1 MEMNDMIIISVDD
14 HVSEPGDMF
23 DNHLPPE
30 LKDKA
35 PKLKRMNNADYWT
48 YEDMVKPNPALNAV
62 VGRPKEEYGM
72 EPQGYD
78 QIRPGN
84 YDIHAR
90 IGDMSVNGILSS
102 ICFPSMADMDGSTFS
117 RAKDRKLALRMLQAY
132 NDWHL
137 DEWCA
142 TYPGRMIPMAIVPLW
157 DAELAAE
164 EVRRVAKKG
173 CHSITFPDNPFAK
186 GFASIH
192 DPFWEP
198 LWKAC
203 NDNRVVINCHI
214 GTGSQPPHASDLTPI
229 NAWITVMPI
238 SVANAAADWLHLEAL
253 HRYPDLRI
261 ALSEGSIGWIPYFL
275 ERAEFSNDQ
284 HIWTNIN
291 WHGRTP
297 SQVFRDHF
305 LTCFLVDKFGL
316 KNYEDIGEDIIMY
329 ENDYPHSD
337 CVWPNAPEFLWDSV
351 KDLPERVINKV
362 THENAMRAYSFDPIS
377 ILGRENC
384 TVGALRAQA
393 KDVDTTVR
401 STPGYKPVNLGG
413 GVITSGDIAKMFA
426 GQTEA
431 VGAD

>member
-1 MEMNDMIIISVDD
+1 MQMNDMIIISVDD

-23 DNHLPPE
+23 DNHLPAE

-35 PKLKRMNNADYWT
+35 PQLKRMNNADYWI
-48 YEDMVKPNPALNAV
+48 YEDMVRPNPALNAV

-72 EPQGYD
+72 EPQSYD

-102 ICFPSMADMDGSTFS
+102 VCFPSMADMDGSQFS
-117 RAKDRKLALRMLQAY
+117 RAKDRKTALRMLQAY
-132 NDWHL
+132 NDWHI

-142 TYPGRMIPMAIVPLW
+142 TYPGRMIPLAIIPLW
-157 DAELAAE
+157 DAELAVAE
-164 EVRRVAKKG
+164 VKRVVAKG
-173 CHSITFPDNPFAK
+173 CHAITFPDNPAAK
-186 GFASIH
+186 GFASVH
-192 DPFWEP
+192 DSFWEP
-198 LWKAC
+198 LWQVC

-214 GTGSQPPHASDLTPI
+214 GTGSAPPHASDKTPI

-253 HRYPDLRI
+253 HRYPDMKI
-261 ALSEGSIGWIPYFL
+261 ALSEGSIGWIPYLL

-284 HIWTNIN
+284 HIWTNMN

-297 SQVFRDHF
+297 SEVFRDHF
-305 LTCFLVDKFGL
+305 LCCFLVDKFGL
-316 KNYEDIGEDIIMY
+316 KNYADIGEDIILY

-337 CVWPNAPEFLWDSV
+337 CVWPQAPEFLWDSV

-362 THENAMRAYSFDPIS
+362 THENVMREYQFDPIS

-384 TVGALRAQA
+384 TVGALREQA
-393 KDVDTTVR
+393 KDVDTTVK
-401 STPGYKPVNLGG
+401 STPGYKPVNREG
-413 GVITSGDIAKMFA
+413 GVITSGDIAAMFS
-426 GQTEA
+426 GQADA
-431 VGAD
+431 VDA